1 MQFVLVVI
9 YILLLIYTAI
19 RILLDTDSTPKTLAY
34 LLLIF
39 IFPLVGVL
47 IYFSFGVNYRHRHS
61 SSKGAT
67 AQLEFDKVFYREIK
81 DDTDVQLESHKDE
94 IAHFSPIVSFSPMV
108 SFLKGI
114 GNEFLRY
121 SHIKLLVNGEE
132 KFPEVLKTLET
143 ASHFIHMEY
152 YAWENDIRGNEIKD
166 VLLRKVK
173 EGVKVRVLY
182 DDYASRA
189 IRRNIVK

>member
-39 IFPLVGVL
+39 IFPLVGIL

-67 AQLEFDKVFYREIK
+67 AQLELDKVFHREIK

-94 IAHFSPIVSFSPMV
+94 IAHFSPMV

-114 GNEFLRY
+114 GNEFLKY

-132 KFPEVLKTLET
+132 KFPEVLKTLEK